1 MTSFPYP
8 AVGKHTTENSADQST
23 DSEC

>member
-8 AVGKHTTENSADQST
+8 ALGKHTTENSADQST